1 MELSKETLLE
11 MYYAMLRSRRL
22 DERSWVL
29 HRQGKIV
36 FHISG
41 MGHEASHIGAA
52 FALKPGKDWLVPYY
66 RDLGLMLCFGLT
78 PREFMLSLYGKKG
91 EASSGARQMPSH
103 FGLRRG
109 NVVSTSAP
117 VATQIPHAAG
127 IGLGMKM
134 RGDDTVVLTCIGEGS
149 TSQGEWY
156 EGLNWAAVHKLPVI
170 CLVQNNQYAI
180 SVPSH
185 LQMAVPNVA
194 DRAAAFG
201 MPGLVVDG
209 NDVLAVYRAMKE
221 AVDRARRGG
230 GPTLIE
236 SKTYRPVPHSSDD
249 DDRSYRSR
257 EEVNE
262 WKKRDPLLLFK
273 AYLESQGCLPAAVNE
288 DYERKAVAEVDDA
301 QKFAESAPYPEIEWA
316 LGPVYATEAHHA

>member
-103 FGLRRG
+103 FGLRRC

-134 RGDDTVVLTCIGEGS
+134 RGDDAVVLTCIGEGS

-194 DRAAAFG
+194 
-201 MPGLVVDG
+201 
-209 NDVLAVYRAMKE
+209 
-221 AVDRARRGG
+221 
-230 GPTLIE
+230 
-236 SKTYRPVPHSSDD
+236 
-249 DDRSYRSR
+249 
-257 EEVNE
+257 
-262 WKKRDPLLLFK
+262 
-273 AYLESQGCLPAAVNE
+273 
-288 DYERKAVAEVDDA
+288 
-301 QKFAESAPYPEIEWA
+301 
-316 LGPVYATEAHHA
+316 

>member
-1 MELSKETLLE
+1 MDLSKETLLE
-11 MYYAMLRSRRL
+11 MFYAMLRSRRL
-22 DERSWVL
+22 DERAWVL

-41 MGHEASHIGAA
+41 MGHEASQVGAA
-52 FALKPGKDWLVPYY
+52 FALQVGTDWLVPYY
-66 RDLGLMLCFGLT
+66 RDLALMMCFGLT
-78 PREFMLSLYGKKG
+78 PREFMLSLFGKQG
-91 EASSGARQMPSH
+91 EVSSAARQMPSH

-109 NVVSTSAP
+109 KVASTSAP

-134 RGDDTVVLTCIGEGS
+134 RGEKAVVLTCIGEGS

-180 SVPSH
+180 SVPVH

-194 DRAAAFG
+194 DRAPAFG
-201 MPGLVVDG
+201 MPGVSVDG
-209 NDVLAVYRAMKE
+209 NDILAVYRAMKE
-221 AVDRARRGG
+221 AADRARSGG

-257 EEVNE
+257 DEVNE
-262 WKKRDPLLLFK
+262 WKKRDPILRFK
-273 AYLESQGCLPAAVNE
+273 THLQEKKILTDAIVD
-288 DYERKAVAEVDDA
+288 DYEARAVAEVDDA
-301 QKFAESAPYPEIEWA
+301 QKFAEAAPYPPIESA
-316 LGPVYATEAHHA
+316 MGGVYATEAYHA